1 MAVQFGDHI
10 DMNGLQIRELAAG
23 VDPTDAVR
31 VDQLEAVAPQG
42 FAQDVGDGILF
53 THNIEHGLNTL
64 DVIVQAYRKSDGVN
78 VNVTVNRVDVDNVTV
93 TFGLLAGLNSHRVV
107 VVPVP

>member
-1 MAVQFGDHI
+1 MPVQFGDHI

-23 VDPTDAVR
+23 VDPSDAVR
-31 VDQLEAVAPQG
+31 VDQLETVAPQG

-53 THNIEHGLNTL
+53 THTVTHNLGTL
-64 DVIVQAYRKSDGVN
+64 DVLVQTYRKSDGVS
-78 VNVTVNRVDVDNVTV
+78 VNVTVDRVDADTVAV

-107 VVPVP
+107 VIPVP